1 MASSIIEPIVFPNE
15 LRKTGYQKNYLKLV
29 FTKHKV
35 SNKNANLEITEI
47 QHPVMFLP
55 IAPRL
60 LVESVSANY
69 NTENIGVLGNVLF
82 SNIREYGMTPEGV
95 QGAMA
100 HTIDNF
106 KATEALEA
114 FVTSGI
120 LRADNA
126 AIKAGTYAEGVAY
139 NPNTTTFFQGQNQA
153 YRLFYFTWNLFA
165 KNEIEAKNL
174 ITIENTF
181 RKNVLPTTINRNIA
195 ATINYNNHYK
205 YPSNLHLE
213 IYVNDEI
220 YNKFKFLPTVV
231 TKLDISHNDVQDQ
244 NEMAFFEGEDG
255 VAKYYTSTSI
265 SLTLQETKVFTRS
278 DVDSVH
284 Q

>member
-165 KNEIEAKNL
+165 KNEIDSFVAFSRVAIL
-174 ITIENTF
+174 LTTA
-181 RKNVLPTTINRNIA
+181 VLLPTILEPINSDISANVYSVSRDTTRIE
-195 ATINYNNHYK
+195 YCPLMQQ
-205 YPSNLHLE
+205 YPSSRLH
-213 IYVNDEI
+213 
-220 YNKFKFLPTVV
+220 
-231 TKLDISHNDVQDQ
+231 
-244 NEMAFFEGEDG
+244 
-255 VAKYYTSTSI
+255 
-265 SLTLQETKVFTRS
+265 R
-278 DVDSVH
+278 
-284 Q
+284 